1 MFPALSDKTLA
12 LSEKVAHATMG
23 IDALYR
29 QETGAESDREGLV
42 VVQMAEVSPTPFASY
57 GEAQEYLA
65 DLAQQALAL
74 PEPDRRLYY
83 TQACTSLWSFCAWRQ
98 GKLERMSDQISL
110 FLHADPAPATSAQ
123 LDGYYRQLRSLLT
136 EMGYTGDIKA
146 PNRRLGSEKPGA
158 CGRGA
163 GYHERH
169 DGPGPGNVRPHPP
182 SARE

>member
-123 LDGYYRQLRSLLT
+123 LDGYYRQLRQPADRDGLYRRHQ
-136 EMGYTGDIKA
+136 GA
-146 PNRRLGSEKPGA
+146 NRRLGAKNLVPADEVQDTNDA
-158 CGRGA
+158 
-163 GYHERH
+163 

>member
-146 PNRRLGSEKPGA
+146 QIAAWEAKNLVPADEVQDTMNAMMVQAREM
-158 CGRGA
+158 CGRIL
-163 GYHERH
+163 
-169 DGPGPGNVRPHPP
+169 PP
-182 SARE
+182 ARE